1 MCNANIKIKIYE
13 QKQNEKKAHG
23 SRVYSSVSG
32 KHGEKGNCD
41 RHGRVLLTAKE
52 FLDYLRKQKGNL
64 IDINYH
70 VTEDV
75 TISKEFTG
83 SEINLGSGVFGKDL
97 SFDDGIQLE
106 ALTLVHP
113 VLYGILNFGESRI
126 TKVDFGQAL
135 VFNEVQFGNLKADTV
150 FCNQATFKDNLYGDH
165 VSAKLFSTG
174 SSTFSETFYLQNL
187 HTTNFDTGESTF
199 KNLDLGDFWT
209 DCFITGYATV
219 VNLEYP
225 IEQNLDP
232 SGERLYKGT
241 PQINAIKS
249 LDPKKRPED
258 SLATALYIAIA
269 DIDKAHN
276 AYK

>member
-1 MCNANIKIKIYE
+1 MNKNKMR
-13 QKQNEKKAHG
+13 KKAHG
-23 SRVYSSVSG
+23 NRVYSSVSG

-83 SEINLGSGVFGKDL
+83 SEINLGSRVFGKDL

-187 HTTNFDTGESTF
+187 HATNFDTGESTF

-219 VNLEYP
+219 VDLEYP
-225 IEQNLDP
+225 IGQNLDP

>member
-1 MCNANIKIKIYE
+1 MR
-13 QKQNEKKAHG
+13 KKAHG
-23 SRVYSSVSG
+23 NRVYSSVSG

-83 SEINLGSGVFGKDL
+83 SEINLGSRVFGKDL

-187 HTTNFDTGESTF
+187 HATNF
-199 KNLDLGDFWT
+199 

-219 VNLEYP
+219 VDLEYP
-225 IEQNLDP
+225 IGQNLDP